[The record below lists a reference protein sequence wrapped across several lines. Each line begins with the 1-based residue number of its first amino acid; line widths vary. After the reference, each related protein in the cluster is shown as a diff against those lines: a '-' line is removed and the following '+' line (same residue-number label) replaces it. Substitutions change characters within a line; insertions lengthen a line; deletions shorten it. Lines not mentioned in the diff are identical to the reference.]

1 MERVRYVAEA
11 DITGPRLLDEGAQV
25 ACARVFRGS
34 PGSEIYLHGSHRSW
48 AISMGEDAIAEN
60 RVSFCLAVTGSR
72 RLELIYQPRFLLP
85 RCSEGAGKIP
95 VLDLLKVDLT
105 HRYCFVSKVGY
116 TTPHLFANPD
126 DDVLVP
132 TNYG

>member
-1 MERVRYVAEA
+1 MERVRYVADA

-25 ACARVFRGS
+25 ACARD
-34 PGSEIYLHGSHRSW
+34 LHGSHRSW

-95 VLDLLKVDLT
+95 VLDLLKVYLI